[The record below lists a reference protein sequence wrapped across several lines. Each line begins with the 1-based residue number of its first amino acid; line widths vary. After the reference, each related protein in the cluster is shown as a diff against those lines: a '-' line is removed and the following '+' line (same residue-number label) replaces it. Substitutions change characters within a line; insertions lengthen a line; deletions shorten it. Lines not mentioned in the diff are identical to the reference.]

1 MSEIVDPV
9 ASDRRRNWGLLFLA
23 GGGIAMTALA
33 GWLAWSFVYAPWPA
47 ATADERIEWLGW
59 ALIGSLGLTGIVLT
73 GFAGLIVKRTL
84 RLSKDGLEVT
94 DQAGNGS

>member
-1 MSEIVDPV
+1 MSDGDVVDPV

-23 GGGIAMTALA
+23 GGGIAMTAYAAYALWLVRDHANYAFYLGAGALA
-33 GWLAWSFVYAPWPA
+33 LVA
-47 ATADERIEWLGW
+47 
-59 ALIGSLGLTGIVLT
+59 IVLT

-94 DQAGNGS
+94 DQGSVNDA